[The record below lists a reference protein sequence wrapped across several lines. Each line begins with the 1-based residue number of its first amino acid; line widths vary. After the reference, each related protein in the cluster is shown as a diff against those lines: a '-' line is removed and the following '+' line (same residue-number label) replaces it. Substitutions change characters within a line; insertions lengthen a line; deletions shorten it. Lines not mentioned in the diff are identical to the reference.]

1 MNATGSE
8 HLEVSTRGMQAYRA
22 PSLLQPHKARQALL
36 DAYEGRIGPLI
47 GFYLALPTVP
57 TARIAAQLGL
67 DFVWVDW
74 EHSPCGIETMTNVV
88 HAIHECSEGR
98 CMAFVRVPGHEHSN
112 IAFALDAGASIVVP
126 QVDTVEQ
133 AEHIISAAKY
143 GAVRNGRR
151 SAPPARLIPGLS
163 ATAIDASRSI
173 WENVNDQAAVI
184 IQIESERGVKN
195 LDAILTSV
203 GDQVD
208 AVWVGT
214 LDLRVSMGLDELWG
228 EEPEFR
234 EVMRLY
240 EETLRKHKKPNSG
253 QCFHENWALGV
264 DKTFTVVTG
273 DVVALLSQRST
284 IQNARQNLPAW
295 DKRQNSTP
303 AKQNGNGLGAESQP
317 LSI

>member
-1 MNATGSE
+1 MTATGSE
-8 HLEVSTRGMQAYRA
+8 YLEVSTKGMQAYRA

-47 GFYLALPTVP
+47 GFYLAMPTIP

-74 EHSPCGIETMTNVV
+74 EHSPCGIETMTNVTD
-88 HAIHECSEGR
+88 CSPYLPKRVDGLR
-98 CMAFVRVPGHEHSN
+98 YSRLYTRSRNAAKGDAWHLVPGHEQSN
-112 IAFALDAGASIVVP
+112 ISFALDAGASIVVP

-151 SAPPARLIPGLS
+151 SAPPVRLIPGLS

-173 WENVNDQAAVI
+173 WENVNNQAAVI
-184 IQIESERGVKN
+184 IQIESELGVKN

-228 EEPEFR
+228 EEPEFQ

-240 EETLRKHKKPNSG
+240 EETLKKHQKPNSG
-253 QCFHENWALGV
+253 QCFHENWALG
-264 DKTFTVVTG
+264 G
-273 DVVALLSQRST
+273 
-284 IQNARQNLPAW
+284 
-295 DKRQNSTP
+295 
-303 AKQNGNGLGAESQP
+303 
-317 LSI
+317 